1 MNKMFGKV
9 HVYYEEKG
17 YGFISIA
24 FNKRV
29 FFHVS
34 HYRGEVVP
42 TAGLSVEFD
51 LAPSI
56 KPGKPDQA
64 IHVIPAET
72 TGRTR

>member
-1 MNKMFGKV
+1 MFGKV
-9 HVYYEEKG
+9 HCYYEEKG
-17 YGFISIA
+17 YGFISVH

-34 HYRGEVVP
+34 NYHGEVVP

-51 LAPSI
+51 LAPA
-56 KPGKPDQA
+56 KNPEKPDQA

-72 TGRTR
+72 TVGGVS